1 MGECLHSLFSLPVYV
16 LESDCFL
23 RALEDFFQGFFF
35 FFIIEVFSLL
45 ELLGEFAI

>member
-1 MGECLHSLFSLPVYV
+1 MGECLHSLFSLPVYA

-23 RALEDFFQGFFF
+23 RALEDFSRFF